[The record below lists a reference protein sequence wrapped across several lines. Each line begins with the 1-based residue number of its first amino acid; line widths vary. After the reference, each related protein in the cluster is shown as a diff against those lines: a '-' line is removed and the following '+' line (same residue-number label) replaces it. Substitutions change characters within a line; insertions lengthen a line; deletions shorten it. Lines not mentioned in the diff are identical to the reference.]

1 LGCEKFT
8 PAMLLNEKDFLPENL
23 IVLQEYKVLSWD
35 AAKAAFFY
43 VFRIFTAENGSVILK
58 RLPFPYLQ

>member
-1 LGCEKFT
+1 
-8 PAMLLNEKDFLPENL
+8 MLLNEKDFLPENL